1 MHGRPG
7 RHGHRLALTG
17 AIPARNA
24 QTPRRTPPYNALAVN
39 TSSPRSIAIIGAGI
53 TGLTAAFRLHQ
64 QGFAVQVFE
73 QAAYPGGSI
82 RTIREA
88 GYLVEGGPNTLM
100 LGAREAKQ
108 LIRDVGLEPS
118 LQVANPVAKKR
129 FIVRGGRFLPVPM
142 GPGSF
147 FSTPLFSARTKAA
160 IFGELFA
167 RRRERPADVSLA
179 TLVGEHFTPELVDYA
194 LNPLIAGI
202 YAGDPAQLSVRHA
215 FPSLLAAERSHGSL
229 LRGMIAQA
237 KAKRAQGETRAQLV
251 SFPDGLQALPQ
262 ALAASLPADAV
273 HYGALVEAVIPG
285 ARHRL
290 VWSQYGQ
297 TTEAEFDDV
306 VLAVPAGA
314 LAHLAIGA
322 KRERPLA
329 LLDEVLQP
337 PVSSLFLGYRREQV
351 RHPLDGFGGLVPAI
365 ERRSVLGILFSSTLF
380 PGRAPAGH
388 VGLTVF
394 AGGMRQPEA
403 ARLDTDAL
411 LAHVARDLHDLVGV
425 DSAPIFVRHSYWPRA
440 IPQYTLGYER
450 YLGVIERLEQDLPGL
465 HVGGNVRD
473 GISLQDCIK
482 AGERLARSV
491 AGV

>member
-1 MHGRPG
+1 VSDNP
-7 RHGHRLALTG
+7 
-17 AIPARNA
+17 
-24 QTPRRTPPYNALAVN
+24 
-39 TSSPRSIAIIGAGI
+39 SRSVAIIGAGI

-64 QGFAVQVFE
+64 RGFAVQVFE

-88 GYLVEGGPNTLM
+88 GYLIEGGPNTLM
-100 LGAREAKQ
+100 LGAVEAKQ
-108 LIRDVGLEPS
+108 LIRDVGLEPA

-129 FIVRGGRFLPVPM
+129 FIVRDGRFLPVPM

-147 FSTPLFSARTKAA
+147 FSTKLFSARTKAA
-160 IFGELFA
+160 IFGELLA
-167 RRRERPADVSLA
+167 RRRERPADVDLA

-202 YAGDPAQLSVRHA
+202 YAGDPKLLSVRHA
-215 FPSLLAAERSHGSL
+215 FPSLLAAEKTHGSL

-251 SFPDGLQALPQ
+251 SFPDGLQALPN
-262 ALAASLPADAV
+262 ALAAKLPPEAV
-273 HYGALVEAVIPG
+273 HFGALVEAVIPG
-285 ARHRL
+285 PRHRL
-290 VWSQYGQ
+290 VWTRYGQ
-297 TTEAEFDDV
+297 TAEAEFDDV
-306 VLAVPAGA
+306 ILALPATA
-314 LAHLAIGA
+314 LAHLAIGPERA
-322 KRERPLA
+322 RPLA
-329 LLDEVLQP
+329 ILDDVLQP

-351 RHPLDGFGGLVPAI
+351 EHPLDGFGGLVPAV

-394 AGGMRQPEA
+394 AGGMRQTDI

-411 LAHVARDLHDLVGV
+411 LAQVARDLHDLVGI
-425 DSAPIFVRHSYWPRA
+425 DSAPLFVRHSYWPRA
-440 IPQYTLGYER
+440 IPQYTLDYDR
-450 YLGVIERLEQDLPGL
+450 FLGAIEKLESDVRGL

-482 AGERLARSV
+482 AGERLARRV
-491 AGV
+491 AGDR